1 MIAAARAEG
10 RPIVLASGSHWRYV
24 QRVARSSGPFDIVIG
39 TRAGVNLTG
48 AAKLSRLRAL
58 FAGRPFDYI
67 GNSRADL
74 PLWRAA
80 RRGYTTDFQP
90 ARGLAAPITPAPAFW
105 RDVVRSLRVHQWSK
119 NVLVFVPL
127 LTAGLV
133 FDVAALAR
141 ATVAAVVFSLVAS
154 AIYQVNDIL
163 DVEADRAHATKRERP
178 IAAGRIGIAQ
188 AALLAVVLLGV
199 AFAAA
204 ALLLN
209 VTFIL
214 ILVIYVALTTL
225 YSVRLKSIMTL
236 DVITL
241 ACLYTIRIFAGSAA
255 AGIATSFWLLVFS
268 VFFFLSLGYLKRY
281 TELAGA
287 EERSRLLRGRGYI
300 GFDIDMVAM
309 SGVASAMVSI
319 LVMALFIN
327 DARLTGVYRAP
338 DLLWLLCLCLLYW
351 INRVWLMARRGEVE
365 GDPIAFAIR
374 DGRSLAV
381 GAMMAAVLLAA
392 RFMPQ

>member
-1 MIAAARAEG
+1 
-10 RPIVLASGSHWRYV
+10 
-24 QRVARSSGPFDIVIG
+24 
-39 TRAGVNLTG
+39 
-48 AAKLSRLRAL
+48 
-58 FAGRPFDYI
+58 
-67 GNSRADL
+67 
-74 PLWRAA
+74 
-80 RRGYTTDFQP
+80 
-90 ARGLAAPITPAPAFW
+90 
-105 RDVVRSLRVHQWSK
+105 VHQWSK
-119 NVLVFVPL
+119 NVLGFVPL

-141 ATVAAVVFSLVAS
+141 ATVAAIVFSLVAS